1 MLNRRT
7 SLKWAAQLAG
17 AGLLAGCGFKLRGS
31 QSYRFQTLAIT
42 GAAGDINRELRES
55 FGSDVRVLAPDE
67 PVDKAQLVLN
77 ILQIQREKVVVGVN
91 ASGQV
96 REFQLRIRLKF
107 SLRTPQGR
115 ELLPETEILQQ
126 RDITYNETSAL
137 AKETEEALLYKNM
150 QTDIVQQLLR
160 RLSTVNYAASP

>member
-1 MLNRRT
+1 
-7 SLKWAAQLAG
+7 
-17 AGLLAGCGFKLRGS
+17 
-31 QSYRFQTLAIT
+31 
-42 GAAGDINRELRES
+42 
-55 FGSDVRVLAPDE
+55 
-67 PVDKAQLVLN
+67 
-77 ILQIQREKVVVGVN
+77 
-91 ASGQV
+91 V

-126 RDITYNETSAL
+126 RDITYNETAAL

-160 RLSTVNYAASP
+160 RLSTVTYATSP